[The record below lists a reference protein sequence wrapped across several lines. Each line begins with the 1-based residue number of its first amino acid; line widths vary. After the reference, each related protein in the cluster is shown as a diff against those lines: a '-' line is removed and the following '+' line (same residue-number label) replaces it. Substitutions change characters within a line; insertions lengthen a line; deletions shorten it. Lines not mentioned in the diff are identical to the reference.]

1 MPTTQDVLD
10 ELKALGSEQTRKTIR
25 RHGVA
30 EPLYGVKFGDLEPI
44 KKRIKT
50 DHALALQLWA
60 TQVHEARLLATMI
73 ADPRQIDA
81 DLLEQWVV
89 DLRGHVVA
97 DAFAGLVARTPLA
110 QDCVQRWVDADNE
123 WIERTGW
130 HLLGQLAL
138 HEPDLP
144 DAYFEPYLVR
154 IEQTIHDAKN
164 RVREAMNNVL
174 IAIGGRND
182 ALEKRAL
189 AIAAK
194 IGGVHV
200 DHGPTYCKTPD
211 AAAYILKTR
220 AYREKRAAKA
230 TRAAR

>member
-10 ELKALGSEQTRKTIR
+10 ELQALGGEQTRNTMR

-30 EPLYGVKFGDLEPI
+30 EPLYGVKFGALEPI

-60 TQVHEARLLATMI
+60 TQVYEARLLATMI
-73 ADPRQIDA
+73 ADSRQIDA

-97 DAFAGLVARTPLA
+97 DAFADLVIRTPLA
-110 QDCVQRWVDADNE
+110 QDCMRRWVDADDE
-123 WIERTGW
+123 WIDRTGW
-130 HLLGQLAL
+130 HLLAQLAT
-138 HEPDLP
+138 HEPSLP

-154 IEQTIHDAKN
+154 IEQTIRAAKD
-164 RVREAMNNVL
+164 RVREAMNNAL
-174 IAIGGRND
+174 IAVGGRN
-182 ALEKRAL
+182 ATLEEQAL
-189 AIAAK
+189 AIAAE
-194 IGGVHV
+194 IGKVHI

-211 AAAYILKTR
+211 ATAYILKVR
-220 AYREKRAAKA
+220 AHREKRAARA
-230 TRAAR
+230 TRAA